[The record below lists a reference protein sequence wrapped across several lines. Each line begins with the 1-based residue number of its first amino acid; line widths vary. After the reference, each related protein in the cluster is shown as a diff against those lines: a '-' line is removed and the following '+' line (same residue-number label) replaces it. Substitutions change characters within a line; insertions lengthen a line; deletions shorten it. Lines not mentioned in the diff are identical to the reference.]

1 MQRRLDK
8 KQIVL
13 IANSRDELNKL
24 VGEYVEDGYK
34 RLGIVSVLFHRRESR
49 TTFSQVMGCEIYD

>member
-34 RLGIVSVLFHRRESR
+34 RLGIVSVYF
-49 TTFSQVMGCEIYD
+49 I